1 MKDIFYI
8 VRDEI
13 VDQMNPDLKVKSWA
27 VDMTGL
33 VYTFVFKCG
42 VKWARVKKTLTDS
55 SDTVFTITAVN
66 YNTNTITATVP
77 VNTDVYDELG
87 TLTLED
93 PYFFIGTPLQTNAEW
108 LKATNDERLKTPFI
122 WMVEPTA
129 ERFRPE
135 YDGLER
141 ESDIRIVFLDSHNS
155 KDWVTKDA
163 HDNRLQSLY
172 NMAEEFVNAIR
183 GNLLF
188 DDIDGDIQLRNFT
201 RFGTET
207 QQGFDANI
215 IDADL
220 TGLELR
226 LTLPVL
232 KQSCSC

>member
-13 VDQMNPDLKVKSWA
+13 VERMDPDLQVKSFA
-27 VDMTGL
+27 VDGTGQTW
-33 VYTFVFKCG
+33 TFVMKCS
-42 VKWARVKKTLTDS
+42 VKWARIRKTLTDT
-55 SDTVFTITAVN
+55 SDNLFTITAVN
-66 YNTNTITATVP
+66 YTTNTITATAP
-77 VNTDVYDELG
+77 ADQPYDELG

-93 PYFFIGTPLQTNAEW
+93 PYFFIGTPLSTNAEW
-108 LKATNDERLKTPFI
+108 LMATNDERLKTPFI

-129 ERFRPE
+129 ERMRPE
-135 YDGLER
+135 YHSLER
-141 ESDIRIVFLDSHNS
+141 ESDLRIVFLDSHNS

-172 NMAEEFVNAIR
+172 NMADEFVNAIR

-188 DDIDGDIQLRNFT
+188 DDIDGDIQIRNFT

-220 TGLELR
+220 TGIELR

-232 KQSCSC
+232 KQSCNC